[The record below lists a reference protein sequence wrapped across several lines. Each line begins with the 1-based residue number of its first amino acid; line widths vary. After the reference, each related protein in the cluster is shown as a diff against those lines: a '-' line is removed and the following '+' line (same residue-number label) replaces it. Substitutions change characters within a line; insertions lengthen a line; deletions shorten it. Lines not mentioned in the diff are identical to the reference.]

1 MNFIKNNKA
10 VILSIIALIIMIA
23 AVFIWNKIIIKQNE
37 PEPTTP
43 LDVSDANNIPSVE
56 AKLGSDIRIT
66 QGYLLTYTRRKS
78 NTWYV
83 SSGYVKNVK
92 INDTIAIITLT
103 ASKDSKKSLTATI
116 DSSKW
121 KYKKG
126 DTLNFVGTI
135 DLSNKELS
143 LSKISL
149 ESIDYKNVTEIAID
163 ELVDNINQVTSNYF
177 IINGYLV
184 TDEDK
189 FKLFDS
195 KEAYQKD
202 SSVSTYFTID
212 WKEEFNYTGNT
223 NATIKCLIGDTYKL
237 KSCELQTN

>member
-92 INDTIAIITLT
+92 IKIHTKQN
-103 ASKDSKKSLTATI
+103 TATI
-116 DSSKW
+116 VVLLLT
-121 KYKKG
+121 KK
-126 DTLNFVGTI
+126 I
-135 DLSNKELS
+135 EK
-143 LSKISL
+143 K
-149 ESIDYKNVTEIAID
+149 
-163 ELVDNINQVTSNYF
+163 
-177 IINGYLV
+177 
-184 TDEDK
+184 
-189 FKLFDS
+189 
-195 KEAYQKD
+195 QKR
-202 SSVSTYFTID
+202 V
-212 WKEEFNYTGNT
+212 E
-223 NATIKCLIGDTYKL
+223 
-237 KSCELQTN
+237 